1 MAFLPLFSSVFL
13 RPRKGLS
20 LLDTA
25 HSQSDRLSMIQSARL
40 FKLRRGKRCRRSTGQ
55 VQPLGDCINLPRVG
69 FLLHISSLAACRGA
83 AAAISISRA
92 RNHHDFAAL
101 SVGLRALWGR
111 PAAAGLGAS
120 GFGGPSNNA
129 LSGSVPPA
137 TSTQSEL
144 SEGFSESSAATTA
157 ALPMLPLPPGHRASK
172 MLQLFPVDFRTMHP
186 NSSL

>member
-20 LLDTA
+20 LLDTV
-25 HSQSDRLSMIQSARL
+25 HSQSDRLSMIQSARSL
-40 FKLRRGKRCRRSTGQ
+40 KLRRGTRCRRSTGQ
-55 VQPLGDCINLPRVG
+55 VQPLGDCINLSRVG

-83 AAAISISRA
+83 AAAISISRT
-92 RNHHDFAAL
+92 RNHFVAL
-101 SVGLRALWGR
+101 TVGLRALWGR

-129 LSGSVPPA
+129 LSGSVLPA

-172 MLQLFPVDFRTMHP
+172 MLQLFPVDFRAMHP